1 MISQSLLS
9 WQQSRKYRIDG
20 DTVYGVSGGVGFS
33 VVEEDGGKLAVFMLV
48 CSSDASFDGMED
60 MLRSQPT
67 LADLQVGDVEG
78 YLALFYDESVGAM
91 DEYMLDDMLTFV
103 SANYRGL
110 GFRAPN
116 VCVKCGAPANKR
128 SFYNNMV
135 QPMCAEC
142 SAATKAGGRAPTP
155 APAPAP
161 ASAPRPEPRREQYQ
175 EDRLRTSTVYDEE
188 RDDTYAGMEPSNHR
202 SVPTWEAEPPYQ
214 AGNDE
219 GTAGKGVLGA
229 VIGAVAGLVPFG
241 ISIVFG
247 FPLPALCVL
256 CGVLAIMGY
265 VAFGGVKDKKTGSM
279 ASIVSAEI
287 VTIVAVLL
295 VFLLS
300 KVGTTE
306 LLINIVLGVL
316 GSFLGIA
323 LAIDSLNNY
332 IQKSN

>member
-1 MISQSLLS
+1 MISQNLLS
-9 WQQSRKYRIDG
+9 WQQSRKYRLDG

-33 VVEEDGGKLAVFMLV
+33 VVEEDGGKLAIFMLV

-60 MLRSQPT
+60 MLRAQRGLS
-67 LADLQVGDVEG
+67 DLQVGDVEG
-78 YLALFYDESVGAM
+78 YLALFYDESAGAM

-142 SAATKAGGRAPTP
+142 SAAVKGASRP

-161 ASAPRPEPRREQYQ
+161 APAQRPEPQ
-175 EDRLRTSTVYDEE
+175 EDRLRTSTVYDER
-188 RDDTYAGMEPSNHR
+188 RDDTYAGMEPTPR
-202 SVPTWEAEPPYQ
+202 RKAAPAPAWEAEPPYQ
-214 AGNDE
+214 ADNSEGNT
-219 GTAGKGVLGA
+219 GMGVLGA
-229 VIGAVAGLVPFG
+229 VIGAVAGLVPFA
-241 ISIVFG
+241 ICVVCN

-256 CGVLAIMGY
+256 SGVFAVIGY
-265 VAFGGVKDKKTGSM
+265 VVFGGVKDKKMGSI
-279 ASIVSAEI
+279 ASIASAEV

-306 LLINIVLGVL
+306 LLINLVLGVL
-316 GSFLGIA
+316 GAFLGIA

-332 IQKSN
+332 IQKD

>member
-1 MISQSLLS
+1 MISQNLLS
-9 WQQSRKYRIDG
+9 WQQSRKYRLDG

-33 VVEEDGGKLAVFMLV
+33 VVEEDGGKLAIFMLV

-60 MLRSQPT
+60 MLRAQRGLS
-67 LADLQVGDVEG
+67 DLQVGDVEG
-78 YLALFYDESVGAM
+78 YLALFYDESAGAM

-142 SAATKAGGRAPTP
+142 SAAVKGASRPAPAH
-155 APAPAP
+155 APAPAQ
-161 ASAPRPEPRREQYQ
+161 RPEPQ
-175 EDRLRTSTVYDEE
+175 EDRLRTSTVYDER
-188 RDDTYAGMEPSNHR
+188 RDDTYAGMEPTHR
-202 SVPTWEAEPPYQ
+202 KAAPAPAPMWEAEPPYQ
-214 AGNDE
+214 ANDGEGNT
-219 GTAGKGVLGA
+219 GMGVLGA
-229 VIGAVAGLVPFG
+229 VIGAVAGLVPFA
-241 ISIVFG
+241 ICVVCN

-256 CGVLAIMGY
+256 SGVFAVIGY
-265 VAFGGVKDKKTGSM
+265 VVFGGVKDKKMGSVV
-279 ASIVSAEI
+279 SIASAEV
-287 VTIVAVLL
+287 VTIIAVLL
-295 VFLLS
+295 VFLIS

-306 LLINIVLGVL
+306 LLINMVLGVL
-316 GSFLGIA
+316 GAFLGIA

-332 IQKSN
+332 IQKD

>member
-48 CSSDASFDGMED
+48 CSSDASFDGIED
-60 MLRSQPT
+60 MLRSQPG
-67 LADLQVGDVEG
+67 LSDLQVGDVEG
-78 YLALFYDESVGAM
+78 YLALFYDESVGTM

-103 SANYRGL
+103 SANYRAL

-142 SAATKAGGRAPTP
+142 SAATKAGNRPHAP

-161 ASAPRPEPRREQYQ
+161 APRPEPRSEQYQ
-175 EDRLRTSTVYDEE
+175 EDRLRTSTVYDEDK
-188 RDDTYAGMEPSNHR
+188 DDTYAGMEPSNR
-202 SVPTWEAEPPYQ
+202 KPSPAPAWEAEPPYQ
-214 AGNDE
+214 AGNDD
-219 GTAGKGVLGA
+219 GNVGKGVLGT
-229 VIGAVAGLVPFG
+229 VIGALAGLVPFG

-256 CGVLAIMGY
+256 CGVFAVMGY

-300 KVGTTE
+300 HVGTTE
-306 LLINIVLGVL
+306 LLINLALGVL

-332 IQKSN
+332 IQKNN

>member
-60 MLRSQPT
+60 MLRNQPG
-67 LADLQVGDVEG
+67 LSDLQVGDVEG
-78 YLALFYDESVGAM
+78 YLALFYDESAGAM

-142 SAATKAGGRAPTP
+142 SAAVKSGGR

-161 ASAPRPEPRREQYQ
+161 AVAARPEPQH
-175 EDRLRTSTVYDEE
+175 EDRLRTSTVYDEAQ
-188 RDDTYAGMEPSNHR
+188 DDTYAGMEPTR
-202 SVPTWEAEPPYQ
+202 RKVAPAPAWDAEPPFQ
-214 AGNDE
+214 ANNDE
-219 GTAGKGVLGA
+219 GTVGKGVLGA

-241 ISIVFG
+241 ICVVLN

-256 CGVLAIMGY
+256 CGVLAVIGY
-265 VAFGGVKDKKTGSM
+265 VAFGGVKDKKTGSL
-279 ASIVSAEI
+279 AAIVSAEV

-306 LLINIVLGVL
+306 LLINLVLGVL
-316 GSFLGIA
+316 GAFLGIA

-332 IQKSN
+332 IQKDN

>member
-1 MISQSLLS
+1 MISQNLLS
-9 WQQSRKYRIDG
+9 WQQSRKYRLDG

-33 VVEEDGGKLAVFMLV
+33 VVEEDGGKLAIFMLV

-60 MLRSQPT
+60 MLRSQPA
-67 LADLQVGDVEG
+67 LSDLQVGDVEG
-78 YLALFYDESVGAM
+78 YLALFFDESAGAM

-142 SAATKAGGRAPTP
+142 SAAVKAGGSRP

-161 ASAPRPEPRREQYQ
+161 AQRPEPQ
-175 EDRLRTSTVYDEE
+175 EDRLRTSTVYDES
-188 RDDTYAGMEPSNHR
+188 RDDTYAGMEPSR
-202 SVPTWEAEPPYQ
+202 RRPAPAPAPMWDKEPPYQ
-214 AGNDE
+214 ANNDE
-219 GTAGKGVLGA
+219 GNSGMGVLGA
-229 VIGAVAGLVPFG
+229 IIGAVAGLVPFA
-241 ISIVFG
+241 ICVVCN

-256 CGVLAIMGY
+256 SGVFAVIGY
-265 VAFGGVKDKKTGSM
+265 VVFGGARDKKTGSLV
-279 ASIVSAEI
+279 SILSAEV
-287 VTIVAVLL
+287 VTIAAVLL
-295 VFLLS
+295 VFILS
-300 KVGTTE
+300 RVGTTE
-306 LLINIVLGVL
+306 LLINLVLGVL
-316 GSFLGIA
+316 GAFLGIA

-332 IQKSN
+332 IQKDN

>member
-1 MISQSLLS
+1 MISQNLLS
-9 WQQSRKYRIDG
+9 WQQSRKYRLDG

-33 VVEEDGGKLAVFMLV
+33 VVEEDGGKLAIFMLV

-60 MLRSQPT
+60 MLRSQVD
-67 LADLQVGDVEG
+67 LSDLQVGDVEG
-78 YLALFYDESVGAM
+78 YLALFYDESAGAM
-91 DEYMLDDMLTFV
+91 SEHMLDDMLTFV

-142 SAATKAGGRAPTP
+142 SAAVKGSARP

-161 ASAPRPEPRREQYQ
+161 AQRPEPPQ
-175 EDRLRTSTVYDEE
+175 EDRLRTSTVYDES
-188 RDDTYAGMEPSNHR
+188 RDDTYAGMEPSR
-202 SVPTWEAEPPYQ
+202 RRPAPAPAPAWDREPAPPYQ
-214 AGNDE
+214 SNDDE
-219 GTAGKGVLGA
+219 GNSGKGVLGA
-229 VIGAVAGLVPFG
+229 IIGAVAGLVPFA
-241 ISIVFG
+241 ICAVCN

-256 CGVLAIMGY
+256 SGVFAVLGY
-265 VAFGGVKDKKTGSM
+265 VAFGGVKDKKTGSLV
-279 ASIVSAEI
+279 SILSAEA
-287 VTIVAVLL
+287 VTVAAVLL
-295 VFLLS
+295 VFLIS

-306 LLINIVLGVL
+306 LLINMVLGVL
-316 GSFLGIA
+316 GAFLGIA

-332 IQKSN
+332 IRKSN

>member
-1 MISQSLLS
+1 
-9 WQQSRKYRIDG
+9 
-20 DTVYGVSGGVGFS
+20 
-33 VVEEDGGKLAVFMLV
+33 
-48 CSSDASFDGMED
+48 
-60 MLRSQPT
+60 
-67 LADLQVGDVEG
+67 
-78 YLALFYDESVGAM
+78 
-91 DEYMLDDMLTFV
+91 
-103 SANYRGL
+103 
-110 GFRAPN
+110 
-116 VCVKCGAPANKR
+116 
-128 SFYNNMV
+128 
-135 QPMCAEC
+135 MCAEC